1 MKVKFTITETY
12 SKQVVVELPEGV
24 DYENANEWAEVAANR
39 GDKLFDA
46 KSCFGVSDYGD
57 MDYRRVITRKEI
69 E

>member
-24 DYENANEWAEVAANR
+24 DYESANEWAEEAANR

-46 KSCFGVSDYGD
+46 ESCVGVSDYGD
-57 MDYRRVITRKEI
+57 MDYKRVITRE
-69 E
+69 EVE

>member
-24 DYENANEWAEVAANR
+24 DCENANEWAEEAANR

-46 KSCFGVSDYGD
+46 ESSVGVSDYGD
-57 MDYRRVITRKEI
+57 MDYKREITSE
-69 E
+69 EVE

>member
-24 DYENANEWAEVAANR
+24 DYENAKEWAEEAANR

-46 KSCFGVSDYGD
+46 ESIVGVSDYGD
-57 MDYRRVITRKEI
+57 MDYKREITSEEVK
-69 E
+69 